1 MSEDP
6 AATKKTASDGLWVHL
21 CEHPGCKK
29 WGGFGYAAG
38 KGPSNWFCFEHRPA
52 TWPPSKQA

>member
-1 MSEDP
+1 MSDDP
-6 AATKKTASDGLWVHL
+6 SGPKKTTEGLWVHL

-29 WGGFGYAAG
+29 RDGFGFVIG
-38 KGPSNWFCFEHRPA
+38 KGRSNWFCFEHRPA